1 MKKGKGI
8 SRKYIYRIDTDNSV
22 VIARGKGGWGYVEVG
37 KGEEMRMERDFAWGD
52 EHMMCKWCFV
62 ELYT

>member
-22 VIARGKGGWGYVEVG
+22 VIARGKGGWRAVEVG
-37 KGEEMRMERDFAWGD
+37 KGG
-52 EHMMCKWCFV
+52 
-62 ELYT
+62 